1 MELVKKND
9 VIEVEIIDMGD
20 SGEGIGRY
28 EGLTIFAEGA
38 ILGDIVKVQ
47 INKVKKRFALGE
59 TVETIEPSKNRIES
73 DCKYSKDCGGCQLR
87 EMNYETTLKL
97 KEKQVKDALER
108 IGGLTDVNVKNIIG
122 MDDPNRYR
130 NKVLYPIAKDGITDN
145 PMMPSIGFYKKKTHN
160 IVNVNTCL
168 LQNEVN
174 DVIIQ
179 TIREFIKENEIR
191 MYNTQTKK
199 GVIRKVMIRNS
210 SANGDVMVIIV
221 TNGKHFDWE
230 EALVTALT
238 SKVDKIKSIVINVNK
253 SPINTGLAKGSY
265 FIYGSETITD
275 KIGDFEFAIS
285 PRSFFQ
291 VNPVQTEKLY
301 KKAIEYAGL
310 TGNETVF
317 DVYCGAG
324 TISLF
329 LAQSA
334 KTVYGIES
342 VEPAVMDAD
351 KNATTNGIT
360 NIEFCLGEA
369 EVVMPKLNEER
380 ITADVVVID
389 PPRKGCEQIVLDTII
404 KMAPKTVVY
413 VSCKPSTLARD
424 LKILTD
430 GGYSLEEVQPVD
442 MFPWTTHVECCS
454 LLVRKDK

>member
-1 MELVKKND
+1 MELVKKD
-9 VIEVEIIDMGD
+9 DIIEVEIIDMGD
-20 SGEGIGRY
+20 SGEGIGKY

-38 ILGDIVKVQ
+38 IVGDVAQVK

-59 TVETIEPSKNRIES
+59 TVKIIEPSKDRIES
-73 DCKYSKDCGGCQLR
+73 DCKYSKNCGGCQLR
-87 EMNYETTLKL
+87 DMNYEATLKL
-97 KEKQVKDALER
+97 KEKQVNDAIER
-108 IGGLTDVNVKNIIG
+108 IGGLTDINVNNIIG
-122 MDDPNRYR
+122 MDNPNRYR
-130 NKVLYPIAKDGITDN
+130 NKVLYPVAKDGITDN
-145 PMMPSIGFYKKKTHN
+145 AMMPSIGFYKKKTHN

-179 TIREFIKENEIR
+179 TIREFIKENKIR

-199 GVIRKVMIRNS
+199 GVIRNVMIRNS
-210 SANGDVMVIIV
+210 SANGEVMVVIV
-221 TNGKHFDWE
+221 TNGKHFHWE
-230 EALVTALT
+230 EALVATLT

-291 VNPVQTEKLY
+291 VNPIQTEKLY
-301 KKAIEYAGL
+301 SKAIEYAGL
-310 TGNETVF
+310 TGSETVF

-329 LAQSA
+329 LAKKA
-334 KTVYGIES
+334 KMVYGIES
-342 VEPAVMDAD
+342 VESAAIDAD
-351 KNATTNGIT
+351 KNATSNGIT
-360 NIEFCLGEA
+360 NVEFCLGEA
-369 EVVMPKLNEER
+369 EVVMPKLYEEGT
-380 ITADVVVID
+380 TADVVVID

-430 GGYSLEEVQPVD
+430 GGYSVEEVQPVD
-442 MFPWTTHVECCS
+442 MFPWTTHVETVV
-454 LLVRKDK
+454 LIEKK